1 MDEKFQY
8 RRLPAVQ
15 KKIIDINPEKD
26 VRVRIF
32 GKIIDKADGTIIVD
46 DGTSTA
52 TIVTDASC
60 AVDDTV
66 RVFARVLPLEEGYEL
81 RGEIVQIMN
90 GLDME
95 LYKKIHGD

>member
-60 AVDDTV
+60 CA
-66 RVFARVLPLEEGYEL
+66 ARRSGPRQNAPTAHLVPGRADAGRHEPSWISRKLA
-81 RGEIVQIMN
+81 
-90 GLDME
+90 
-95 LYKKIHGD
+95 